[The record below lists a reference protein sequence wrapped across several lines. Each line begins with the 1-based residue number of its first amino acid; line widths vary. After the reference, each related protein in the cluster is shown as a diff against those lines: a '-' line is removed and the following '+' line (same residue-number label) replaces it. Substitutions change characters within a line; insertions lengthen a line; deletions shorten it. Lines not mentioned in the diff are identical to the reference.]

1 MRVTRVPYP
10 GLMKRG
16 VVGAAGLALAGLLSG
31 CVPAPLR
38 AQPGAQL
45 RLTVT
50 PGTRAAQPVTGEEAL
65 YRAPGPGSLLVGTDR
80 AAFVTSV
87 VLPAQGGALVLP
99 TVQTRPGEVVPAPLP
114 ATQGFTQVFTVAS
127 LQPMPL
133 DGAAGARSVSDV
145 SRAVEGAARALP
157 AGSYTVGTTVY
168 RVVRFGTLD
177 VTSNF
182 GDALV
187 RVNGV
192 RVGTTPL
199 SVPDLPEGQVS
210 VEVSRAGYKTVTQ
223 RVNIAGDSVN
233 RVDVTLRPVT
243 GTLSVR
249 SDVLADLFVERLPSG
264 SVQPGVGL
272 DLALRPGVVALNV
285 VPRDRRFA
293 AQNLLVR
300 VTADRVSPVIC
311 AVQGGAYTCTLP

>member
-10 GLMKRG
+10 DLMKRG

-31 CVPAPLR
+31 CVPGPLR

-50 PGTRAAQPVTGEEAL
+50 PGTRAVETVTGEDAL
-65 YRAPGPGSLLVGTDR
+65 YRAPGPRSLRVSTDR

-99 TVQTRPGEVVPAPLP
+99 TVQTRPGEVVSTPLP
-114 ATQGFTQVFTVAS
+114 VTQGFTQVFTVAS
-127 LQPMPL
+127 LAPMPL
-133 DGAAGARSVSDV
+133 DAAAGARSVPDV

-157 AGSYTVGTTVY
+157 AGAYTVGTTVY

-177 VTSNF
+177 VRSNLA
-182 GDALV
+182 GATV

-192 RVGTTPL
+192 RVGVTPL
-199 SVPDLPEGQVS
+199 TVPDLPEGRLA
-210 VEVSRAGYKTVTQ
+210 VEVSRDGFKAVTQ
-223 RVNIAGDSVN
+223 QVNVVGDTVN
-233 RVDVTLRPVT
+233 RVDATLRPVT
-243 GTLSVR
+243 GTLTVR
-249 SDVLADLFVERLPSG
+249 SDVLADLFIERQRAG
-264 SVQPGVGL
+264 TVQPGLGL
-272 DLALRPGVVALNV
+272 DLPLRPGVVALNV
-285 VPRDRRFA
+285 VPRDRALA

-300 VTADRVSPVIC
+300 VTADKVTPVIC
-311 AVQGGAYTCTLP
+311 AVRAGAYSCTLP

>member
-1 MRVTRVPYP
+1 
-10 GLMKRG
+10 MKRG
-16 VVGAAGLALAGLLSG
+16 VVGAGLVLAGLLSG

-38 AQPGAQL
+38 AQPGAQV
-45 RLTVT
+45 RLTVA
-50 PGTRAAQPVTGEEAL
+50 PGSRAVQPVTGEEAL

-114 ATQGFTQVFTVAS
+114 ATVGFTQVFTVAS

-133 DGAAGARSVSDV
+133 DAAAGARSVSDV
-145 SRAVEGAARALP
+145 SRVVEAAARALP
-157 AGSYTVGTTVY
+157 AGAYTVGTTVY

-177 VTSNF
+177 VTSNV

-192 RVGTTPL
+192 RVGVAPL

-210 VEVSRAGYKTVTQ
+210 VEVSRSGFKTVTQ
-223 RVNIAGDSVN
+223 RVEIAGDSVN
-233 RVDVTLRPVT
+233 RVNVTLRPIT

-249 SDVLADLFVERLPSG
+249 SDVPADLLIERRPAGVVE
-264 SVQPGVGL
+264 PGVGL

-285 VPRDRRFA
+285 VPRDRRLA

-311 AVQGGAYTCTLP
+311 ETVAGAYACKLP